1 MPAVCRVQVVTR
13 TAVGCLHYEGRRLV
27 EDSVPIRAAA
37 DTAGFKALLERSPP
51 GPLFLHWEVS
61 EGVSFSVTRYPTCL
75 PTPTAKIP
83 TVTTGRCVSVTIGDP
98 VVHGLPHVFWRV
110 ATERI
115 LAWNYRPDCIAC
127 T

>member
-1 MPAVCRVQVVTR
+1 MPPTGQLRAGWGTGFLIRLSRVR
-13 TAVGCLHYEGRRLV
+13 
-27 EDSVPIRAAA
+27 I
-37 DTAGFKALLERSPP
+37 PP

-61 EGVSFSVTRYPTCL
+61 QGVSFSVTRYPTCL

-115 LAWNYRPDCIAC
+115 RAWNYRPDCIAC